1 MSTKQLIL
9 RNLQK
14 NVKNYYLYLFAL
26 VFTVALY
33 FTFVTLQY
41 APALSNDESIT
52 ATAAIRTTSIFL
64 ILIIGVFL
72 FYANN
77 LFIKRRSKEI
87 GLFQLIGMTK
97 NRVFFIISMENA
109 IVFLFSIAIGTFVG
123 FAVSKLIL
131 MIFFKVV
138 GIEKAASLYF
148 SMEAFWLTLLVFG
161 GIYLLVMVMN
171 YTFIKRRTI
180 LNLFSVIS
188 TTEERVKKISIWE
201 ILMGVLGI
209 VFILLGYYV
218 SSKLFD
224 GDFTSFN
231 QMMIAMISI
240 LGSVIVGTYLFYKGS
255 VRFIT
260 NLIRRQKDGY
270 LDINEVLSLSSIM
283 FRMKSSAFMLTVITT
298 VSAVAI
304 GLLSLSYITYYSA
317 EKNAE
322 MTVPDHFAFTD
333 EGDAERFGESLEENS
348 IRFEEKR
355 VEYVQKELD
364 ISTLIDTELEL
375 ALDAK
380 NTAMTLV
387 SDEAVSTI
395 SLEHDEV
402 KFTGY
407 SQMVEAIMPLKK
419 KGTVHVSSEGSSIPL
434 TYIGLEDEY
443 IVNTRVSPGGLPT
456 VVVDEKLFSKIQLEE
471 SSTDSYVGINV
482 TNSSTREEANTLFHN
497 LGLHKTHQSQLDF
510 ATDQKQSMGLVMFI
524 VAYLGLTFLI
534 TSGCILY
541 FKQMDESEEE
551 KPSYRILRKLG
562 YSKRDLLRGVAGKQ
576 VFNFGIP
583 LIVGLLHSY
592 FAVRSGWFMFGTEMW
607 TPMIIVMVLYTAF
620 YSVFGLLSVSY
631 YKQVIR
637 EAL

>member
-33 FTFVTLQY
+33 FTFVTLQF
-41 APALSNDESIT
+41 APAISSKESINL
-52 ATAAIRTTSIFL
+52 AAMIRTTSIFL
-64 ILIIGVFL
+64 VVIIGVFL

-97 NRVFFIISMENA
+97 NRIFFILTLENA
-109 IVFLFSIAIGTFVG
+109 IVFLFSVVIGTFVG
-123 FAVSKLIL
+123 FALSKFIL
-131 MIFFKVV
+131 MIFFKVI
-138 GIEKAASLYF
+138 GIEEAASLYF
-148 SMEAFWLTLLVFG
+148 SMKAFWLTVQVFG
-161 GIYLLVMVMN
+161 GIFLLVMVMN
-171 YTFIKRRTI
+171 YVFLKRRTI
-180 LNLFSVIS
+180 LKLFSVS
-188 TTEERVKKISIWE
+188 TTTEERVKKISIWE
-201 ILMGVLGI
+201 IIIGILGM
-209 VFILLGYYV
+209 VFILLGYYI

-224 GDFTSFN
+224 GDFNNFQ

-240 LGSVIVGTYLFYKGS
+240 LGLVIVGTYLFYKGS

-260 NLIRRQKDGY
+260 NLIRRQKNGY

-283 FRMKSSAFMLTVITT
+283 FRMKSNAFMLTVITT

-304 GLLSLSYITYYSA
+304 GLLSLSYISFYSA

-322 MTVPDHFAFTD
+322 ISIPDHFAFTD
-333 EGDAERFGESLEENS
+333 VGDAERFSESLEENA
-348 IRFEEKR
+348 IPFEEKKL
-355 VEYVQKELD
+355 EYVQKELD
-364 ISTLIDTELEL
+364 ISSLIDTDMEL
-375 ALDAK
+375 AIDTS
-380 NTAMTLV
+380 NTFMTLV
-387 SDEAVSTI
+387 SDDAVSTMT
-395 SLEHDEV
+395 LREDEV
-402 KFTGY
+402 MFTGY
-407 SQMVEAIMPLKK
+407 NHMVEAIMPLKK

-443 IVNTRVSPGGLPT
+443 ILNTRVSPGGLPT
-456 VVVDEKLFSKIQLEE
+456 AVVDEKLFSKIRKEA
-471 SSTDSYVGINV
+471 SSTDSYIGINV
-482 TNSSTREEANTLFHN
+482 TKSGTREEANALFHD
-497 LGLHKTHQSQLDF
+497 LGLHNTHQSQLDL
-510 ATDQKQSMGLVMFI
+510 ATAQKQNMGLVMFI

-562 YSKRDLLRGVAGKQ
+562 YSKQDLLKGIAGKQ

-583 LIVGLLHSY
+583 LIVGILHSY
-592 FAVRSGWFMFGTEMW
+592 FAVQSGWFMFGTEMW
-607 TPMIIVMVLYTAF
+607 TPMIIVMVLYTIL
-620 YSVFGLLSVSY
+620 YSIFGLLSV
-631 YKQVIR
+631 KHFKEVIR

>member
-33 FTFVTLQY
+33 FTFVTLQF
-41 APALSNDESIT
+41 APAISSKESINL
-52 ATAAIRTTSIFL
+52 AAMIRTTSIFL
-64 ILIIGVFL
+64 IVIIGVFL

-97 NRVFFIISMENA
+97 SRIFFIISLENA
-109 IVFLFSIAIGTFVG
+109 IVFLFSIVIGTFIG
-123 FAVSKLIL
+123 FALSKFIL
-131 MIFFKVV
+131 MIFFKVI
-138 GIEKAASLYF
+138 GIEESASLFF
-148 SMEAFWLTLLVFG
+148 SMNAFWLTLLVFSV
-161 GIYLLVMVMN
+161 IFLLVMVMN
-171 YTFIKRRTI
+171 YVFLKRRTI
-180 LNLFSVIS
+180 LHLFSVTT

-201 ILMGVLGI
+201 ILMGILGI

-224 GDFTSFN
+224 GDFNDFQ
-231 QMMIAMISI
+231 QMMNAMVSI
-240 LGSVIVGTYLFYKGS
+240 LGLVIVGTYLFYKGS

-260 NLIRRQKDGY
+260 NLIRRQKNGY
-270 LDINEVLSLSSIM
+270 LDVNEVLSLSSIM
-283 FRMKSSAFMLTVITT
+283 FRMKSNAFMLTVITT

-304 GLLSLSYITYYSA
+304 GLLSLSYISFYSA

-322 MTVPDHFAFTD
+322 ISIPDHFAFTD
-333 EGDAERFGESLEENS
+333 EGDAERFGKTLKENS
-348 IRFEEKR
+348 IPFVEKR

-364 ISTLIDTELEL
+364 ISSLIDTDLEL
-375 ALDAK
+375 TLDTS
-380 NTAMTLV
+380 NSFMTLI
-387 SDEAVSTI
+387 SEDAVSTM
-395 SLEHDEV
+395 SLREDEV
-402 KFTGY
+402 MFTGY
-407 SQMVEAIMPLKK
+407 NHMVEAIMPLKK
-419 KGTVHVSSEGSSIPL
+419 KGTVYVSSEGTSIPL
-434 TYIGLEDEY
+434 TYMGLEDEY
-443 IVNTRVSPGGLPT
+443 ILNTRVSPGGLPT
-456 VVVDEKLFSKIQLEE
+456 AVVDEKLFSKIREGE

-482 TNSSTREEANTLFHN
+482 TKSSTREEANTLFHD
-497 LGLHKTHQSQLDF
+497 LGLHKTHQSQLDL
-510 ATDQKQSMGLVMFI
+510 ATTQKQNMGLVMFI

-562 YSKRDLLRGVAGKQ
+562 YSKRDLLRGIAGKQ

-592 FAVRSGWFMFGTEMW
+592 FAVRSGWFFFGTTLW
-607 TPMIIVMVLYTAF
+607 TPMIIVMVLYTIL
-620 YSVFGLLSVSY
+620 YSVFGLLSVKY
-631 YKQVIR
+631 FKKVIR
-637 EAL
+637 EVL